1 MTKHIGNNN
10 YGEHCSC
17 TDKVYKNKISTLR
30 YKPSLFSLS
39 LRKAI
44 KGQKFFIFDTSNSIK
59 SSMGLRKQQPP
70 SGETW
75 VGITCD
81 ISKSKSK
88 LCNASTTGRMA
99 AYFYVKIT
107 TIFIKCENF
116 YHTLTHLLSNVDRE
130 VDDITEAY
138 IP

>member
-1 MTKHIGNNN
+1 MTKRIGNNN

-30 YKPSLFSLS
+30 YKPSLFLLS
-39 LRKAI
+39 LRDAI
-44 KGQKFFIFDTSNSIK
+44 KEQKFFIYDRSNSIK

-88 LCNASTTGRMA
+88 LCNA
-99 AYFYVKIT
+99 KIT

-138 IP
+138 TP